1 MLDEAK
7 MLCVPIVA
15 TRYPTVGDAI
25 RHGENGWVVDMNGEA
40 VAEGILRM
48 RQDEA
53 LRAEI
58 IRNLENAPMGNDA
71 LLTKYSETM
80 L

>member
-1 MLDEAK
+1 
-7 MLCVPIVA
+7 
-15 TRYPTVGDAI
+15 
-25 RHGENGWVVDMNGEA
+25 MNGEA

-58 IRNLENAPMGNDA
+58 IRNLENAPKGNAA
-71 LLTKYSETM
+71 LLTKYIETM